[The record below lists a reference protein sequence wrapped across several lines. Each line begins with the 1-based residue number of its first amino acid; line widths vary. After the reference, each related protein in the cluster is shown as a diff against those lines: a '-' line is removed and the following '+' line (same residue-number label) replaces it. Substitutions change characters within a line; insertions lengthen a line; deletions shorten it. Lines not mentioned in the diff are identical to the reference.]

1 MAGTKPDHDGEMA
14 TNEIWIASSLP
25 LLAMTNA
32 VSARYFL
39 AMSGGGEW
47 VRS

>member
-1 MAGTKPDHDGEMA
+1 VPNTHPPRE
-14 TNEIWIASSLP
+14 IASSLP
-25 LLAMTNA
+25 LLAMTNE